1 MNKIKSK
8 LNKILLYTILAGASF
23 FGGNNL
29 IKNNLNAEIE
39 SEIPSTS
46 KIEDYKVNDS
56 KYWLVHVK
64 QAHLIPDLEK
74 IANDISRID
83 DSNKIKIAKSLQEIF
98 ENTNIVQ
105 KDIYDILS
113 YLIKNKKISEVREE
127 SVFEGEETSN
137 EFITKEYL
145 KNNKNLNDLLRIWNK
160 DKTKD
165 YNEKIKYL
173 PNATW
178 VLCSENKIKLL
189 PASNK
194 KESFIAWE
202 SQKKELIYEGREN
215 YLLEIISK
223 DKNPLQIVVYG
234 GSHNLKDNIEQWNK
248 KFPNKMFSFKEITP
262 ENYDECVKNIEKNT
276 EEINKI
282 MHSAYK

>member
-1 MNKIKSK
+1 
-8 LNKILLYTILAGASF
+8 
-23 FGGNNL
+23 
-29 IKNNLNAEIE
+29 
-39 SEIPSTS
+39 
-46 KIEDYKVNDS
+46 
-56 KYWLVHVK
+56 
-64 QAHLIPDLEK
+64 
-74 IANDISRID
+74 
-83 DSNKIKIAKSLQEIF
+83 LQEIF